1 MKGMKLPSLMFPSN
15 ERDTS
20 TQILYSRKSDLIA
33 ASKLM
38 SGMSNQQGTKAE
50 SMLGVSLGHED
61 LKSIDQ
67 EEELKVTDN
76 LLENHPYEIKYILNK
91 KTNRK
96 LKRMVCMYEGCGKH
110 FEKKWNFKDHI
121 RMHKGDTPYQCSHC
135 DKSFTQRGNLVKHE
149 RQHKF
154 VSLKARK
161 VHKCLI
167 CTKSF
172 TEKYNLKVRN
182 TPYIYA
188 VDSSHKSKL

>member
-1 MKGMKLPSLMFPSN
+1 MKLPSLIFPNN

-20 TQILYSRKSDLIA
+20 TQILCSRKSDLIA

-38 SGMSNQQGTKAE
+38 SGISNQQGTKAE
-50 SMLGVSLGHED
+50 SMLGVSPGYED
-61 LKSIDQ
+61 LESIDQ
-67 EEELKVTDN
+67 EELKVTDN

-135 DKSFTQRGNLVKHE
+135 DK
-149 RQHKF
+149 
-154 VSLKARK
+154 
-161 VHKCLI
+161 
-167 CTKSF
+167 
-172 TEKYNLKVRN
+172 
-182 TPYIYA
+182 
-188 VDSSHKSKL
+188 